1 MSPSTRAWILTLSS
15 LGLGCMSE
23 PAEDPGTGGTSAGGA
38 GTGATAGSGA
48 VSGSAGKAAGGSAG
62 SSGAAQ
68 GGSTYGG
75 KGGGAGQGA
84 GGSSAAGA
92 TGGGAG
98 RGGSTASGG
107 ASGSGAG
114 SAGTSGGAGMSG
126 SAGASAG
133 SGGASTSTGCGSS
146 TTPESGV
153 LSIDVD
159 GTSRDYTLKLPDDYD
174 SSHPYTLVF
183 GWHWRGGSMNDV
195 AGNGFQGGY
204 YGLEELAD
212 GSAIFVAP
220 DGIDDGWANTGGR
233 DIAFLDAMLE
243 RFRSE
248 LCIDESRIFST
259 GFSYG
264 GMMSFAVGCARGD
277 VFRAIAPMSGALYSG
292 CENGDAPVAVW
303 GAHGDNDDVVP
314 LADGQAGLQE
324 FLDRNGCGTA
334 TTPTEPSPCVTY
346 EGCTAGV
353 PVTWCE
359 FSGGH
364 SPPSF
369 SAEAIWAFFSQF

>member
-1 MSPSTRAWILTLSS
+1 MNKQNYEVMQVEGGRHVKMWTKGVPVEEAARAQLANTARMPFIYKHIAVMPDVHLGKGSTIGSVVPTLGAIIPAAVGVDIGCGMMAAKTTLTANDLPDSLSTLRSAIERAIPHGMSPKTRGFRGRDQGSWHTPPSAVDAAWATLKDGFDALCEKNPRLRQSNNHRH
-15 LGLGCMSE
+15 LGTL
-23 PAEDPGTGGTSAGGA
+23 
-38 GTGATAGSGA
+38 GSGN
-48 VSGSAGKAAGGSAG
+48 
-62 SSGAAQ
+62 
-68 GGSTYGG
+68 
-75 KGGGAGQGA
+75 
-84 GGSSAAGA
+84 
-92 TGGGAG
+92 
-98 RGGSTASGG
+98 
-107 ASGSGAG
+107 
-114 SAGTSGGAGMSG
+114 
-126 SAGASAG
+126 
-133 SGGASTSTGCGSS
+133 
-146 TTPESGV
+146 
-153 LSIDVD
+153 
-159 GTSRDYTLKLPDDYD
+159 
-174 SSHPYTLVF
+174 HF
-183 GWHWRGGSMNDV
+183 
-195 AGNGFQGGY
+195 
-204 YGLEELAD
+204 
-212 GSAIFVAP
+212 
-220 DGIDDGWANTGGR
+220 
-233 DIAFLDAMLE
+233 
-243 RFRSE
+243 SE

>member
-1 MSPSTRAWILTLSS
+1 MSPSTRALILTLSS
-15 LGLGCMSE
+15 VAFGCMSE

-38 GTGATAGSGA
+38 GTGAAGSGA
-48 VSGSAGKAAGGSAG
+48 AAGSAGNAAGGSGGAGQGGTGSAGKGG
-62 SSGAAQ
+62 
-68 GGSTYGG
+68 T
-75 KGGGAGQGA
+75 GAGPGA
-84 GGSSAAGA
+84 GGSSAGG

-98 RGGSTASGG
+98 TGGTG
-107 ASGSGAG
+107 ASGTGASGAVTGSGGSGANGGAGTSGSAG
-114 SAGTSGGAGMSG
+114 SAGTGGAT
-126 SAGASAG
+126 
-133 SGGASTSTGCGSS
+133 TSSGCGSP
-146 TTPESGV
+146 TAPEDGV
-153 LSIDVD
+153 LSIEVD
-159 GTSRDYTLKLPDDYD
+159 GMSRDYTLKVPDNYD
-174 SSHPYTLVF
+174 ASHPYPLVF

-195 AGNGFQGGY
+195 AGTGFQGGY

-243 RFRSE
+243 RFKSQ

-292 CENGDAPVAVW
+292 CEGGEAPVAMW

-314 LADGQAGLQE
+314 LTDGQAGLQE

-334 TTPTEPSPCVTY
+334 TMPTDPSPCVTY
-346 EGCTAGV
+346 EGCAAGV

-364 SPPSF
+364 SPPNF
-369 SAEAIWAFFSQF
+369 AADAIWEFFSQF